1 MLFRSEASVQNGAKA
16 IELAEEVQRLSG
28 GEDPM
33 INMTLAA
40 GYAEAGQFPKALE
53 TAQRAQK
60 LAADQNQVRLVDAI
74 RGQIKCYQAGIP
86 FRDARLTNA
95 PAQSRLH

>member
-1 MLFRSEASVQNGAKA
+1 
-16 IELAEEVQRLSG
+16 VQRFSG

-60 LAADQNQVRLVDAI
+60 LAADQNQGRLVDAI
-74 RGQIKCYQAGIP
+74 RGQIECYQAGVP
-86 FRDARLTNA
+86 FRDARLTNT
-95 PAQSRLH
+95 PTRSTPH